1 MGWETCNDFI
11 KENYEEGRF
20 CEGETSG
27 GGGELHGRWHYD
39 KNGSRLE
46 LIYNF
51 KSETMVSAELYEKDN
66 SGELI
71 LISKREWNKKGDE
84 ILK

>member
-1 MGWETCNDFI
+1 
-11 KENYEEGRF
+11 
-20 CEGETSG
+20 
-27 GGGELHGRWHYD
+27 
-39 KNGSRLE
+39 
-46 LIYNF
+46 
-51 KSETMVSAELYEKDN
+51 MVSAELYEKDN